1 MDTVRIDYHEL
12 NSEEPIE
19 LTVLDDIDAISSSIR
34 GLLPFDVNK
43 IVFLLSCSHQDAN
56 LEIYITD
63 NPRMLLCVAET
74 WIVEKQTPTTYWNI
88 QEHDSFSSAYEV
100 AKYILEG
107 HELAG
112 EPIEN

>member
-1 MDTVRIDYHEL
+1 MQEVKIDYHEL

-19 LTVLDDIDAISSSIR
+19 LIVLDDIDAISSSIR
-34 GLLPFDVNK
+34 GLLPFTEKKV
-43 IVFLLSCSHQDAN
+43 VFLLSCSHEDAN

-74 WIVEKQTPTTYWNI
+74 WILEKQTPTKYWNI
-88 QEHDSFSSAYEV
+88 QEHDSFVSAYEV

-107 HELAG
+107 HELFG
-112 EPIEN
+112 EIED